1 MLNMKK
7 EKRTVY
13 FVSESTGITA
23 ETLGSSLLSQ
33 FPQVDFDRVHMPFIN
48 TIERAEG
55 LIVELAD
62 VSNAQGHKPLVFAT
76 MPDKAINAM
85 LETASCH
92 YYEFFEGYLENIG
105 KDIGV
110 MPERESGLS
119 HGRINSEHYDTR
131 IDTVNFTLTHDD
143 AMVTKSLHQAEV
155 ILVGVSRTGKT
166 PTSLYLA
173 LHFGIKVGNYP
184 LTEEDFAV
192 DDLPNILIENK
203 DKLMGLSIDPQRLC
217 EVRKKRSPGSRYAAL
232 RTCQAEV
239 RMAMALFTRY
249 HLKVLDS
256 STRSIEELASQI
268 VRVRGL
274 TPQK

>member
-1 MLNMKK
+1 MNK

-33 FPQVDFDRVHMPFIN
+33 FPHVDFDRVHMPFIN
-48 TIERAEG
+48 TVERAKE
-55 LIVELAD
+55 LVVEFAD
-62 VSNAQGHKPLVFAT
+62 VSEIQGHKPLVLAT
-76 MPDKAINAM
+76 MPDKAIHAM
-85 LETASCH
+85 LEKASCH
-92 YYEFFEGYLENIG
+92 YYEFFEGYLKKIG

-119 HGRINSEHYDTR
+119 HGLVNSEHYDNR
-131 IDTVNFTLTHDD
+131 IDTVNFALTHDD

-155 ILVGVSRTGKT
+155 ILVGVSRSGKT

-184 LTEEDFAV
+184 LTEDDFGV
-192 DDLPNILIENK
+192 DDLPKVLLENK
-203 DKLMGLSIDPQRLC
+203 DKLIGLTIDPKRLC
-217 EVRKKRSPGSRYAAL
+217 EVREKRRPGSTYAAL
-232 RTCQAEV
+232 RTCQSEV
-239 RMAMALFTRY
+239 RMAMALFKRY
-249 HLKVLDS
+249 HVNVLDS

-268 VRVRGL
+268 VRVCGL
-274 TPQK
+274 TPHK